1 MKTMKLKNTLMLLAV
16 LFLAASCTQKEPVE
30 EVNDMLDGK
39 WEATSFKTSDNIERM
54 TGDITRNSILFQ
66 KDSIHTGLMSLDIVT
81 SLVTLE
87 GWSGPYTLENDGNR
101 LIFADKEFS
110 ISFPENDQL
119 NMTLIDADEPFD
131 IEAQRVE

>member
-1 MKTMKLKNTLMLLAV
+1 MKTLKFKNTLFLLAV
-16 LFLAASCTQKEPVE
+16 LFLVASCTQKEPVE

-39 WEATSFKTSDNIERM
+39 WEAVSFMTSDNIERM

-87 GWSGPYTLENDGNR
+87 GWSGPYTLENDGER

-110 ISFPENDQL
+110 ISFPEADQL

-131 IEAQRVE
+131 IQATRVE